1 MLINIPIL
9 DSTKNI
15 SSSLSKNVVTD
26 LLKNSLILRLAI
38 TDALNMKGVSNYYKP
53 GDVDVKALLAGN
65 DILLFSEDVPKAI
78 DEIKKAIISNKI
90 SEKEIDERC
99 RKVLLAKKWLNLDK
113 YRPVDLNEVKQ
124 NKITLSSVS
133 LNKKLVENSI
143 TLLQNYN
150 EIVPIKR
157 LDTLRI
163 ASLSIGEASDEF
175 KNMISNYAIID
186 HFHVGDNLTYSEQ
199 LKLLNKLSKY
209 NLVIASVHKSNANA
223 WKSYKI
229 NSATDILLQSIALQN
244 KMVLC
249 VFAAYL

>member
-1 MLINIPIL
+1 MG
-9 DSTKNI
+9 NI
-15 SSSLSKNVVTD
+15 SSSLSKKVVTD
-26 LLKNSLILRLAI
+26 LLKKELNFKGLAI

-124 NKITLSSVS
+124 NKITLSSVN

-150 EIVPIKR
+150 EIIPIKR

-175 KNMISNYAIID
+175 KK
-186 HFHVGDNLTYSEQ
+186 GLQLRWLPQPEQ
-199 LKLLNKLSKY
+199 CACPVSKVKEEVEEVEEVEEDDDDLK
-209 NLVIASVHKSNANA
+209 
-223 WKSYKI
+223 
-229 NSATDILLQSIALQN
+229 
-244 KMVLC
+244 
-249 VFAAYL
+249 